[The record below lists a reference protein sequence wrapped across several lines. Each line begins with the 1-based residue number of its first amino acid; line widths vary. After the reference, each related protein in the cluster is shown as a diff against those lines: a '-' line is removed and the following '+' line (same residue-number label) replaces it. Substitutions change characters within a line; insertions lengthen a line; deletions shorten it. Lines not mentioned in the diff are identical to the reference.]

1 MEVIGGRFAGRSS
14 VWLERLSRRA
24 SRVRVPSSPPVFPAP
39 FMSRDHAR
47 LAFTY
52 WIKPG
57 EIRFMSGLAPLQQL
71 CHRVADAFLVPLDML
86 LM

>member
-1 MEVIGGRFAGRSS
+1 
-14 VWLERLSRRA
+14 
-24 SRVRVPSSPPVFPAP
+24 
-39 FMSRDHAR
+39 MSRDHAR